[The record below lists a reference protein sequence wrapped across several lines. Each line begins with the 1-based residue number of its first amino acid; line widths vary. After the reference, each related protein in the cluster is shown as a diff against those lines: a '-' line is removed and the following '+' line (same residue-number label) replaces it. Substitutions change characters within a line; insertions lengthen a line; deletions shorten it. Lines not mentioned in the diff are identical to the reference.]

1 MMRST
6 IVTLIVAGS
15 VAAQPPA
22 KEDVAHEQ
30 LRMLRKEMVD
40 AVNAG
45 DVERLLTHLD
55 DDVVVTFMD
64 SQVCR
69 KPAGVRAYL
78 DRMLKGETR
87 VVKEFHCEPTVDEL
101 THLYGDT
108 GVAFGSSKDA
118 YSLTDG
124 REFLATT
131 RWTGTLVRKGDRWKV
146 ASFHASESVFN
157 NPILDLAKRALY
169 WTGGVAGVV
178 GLLAGVV
185 VGRVTKRR

>member
-1 MMRST
+1 MTRWT
-6 IVTLIVAGS
+6 IAALLAAGS

-22 KEDVAHEQ
+22 KEDAAHEQ
-30 LRMLRKEMVD
+30 LRTLRREMVE

-45 DVERLLTHLD
+45 DIDRLLTHLD

-64 SQVCR
+64 AEVAR
-69 KPAGVRAYL
+69 KPAGVKAYL
-78 DRMLKGETR
+78 DRMLKGDAR
-87 VVKEFHCEPTVDEL
+87 VVKAFHCDPTVDEL

-108 GVAFGSSKDA
+108 GVAFGSSKDS

-124 REFLATT
+124 REFSATT

-169 WTGGVAGVV
+169 WTGGVAGVA
-178 GLLAGVV
+178 GLLAGIV
-185 VGRVTKRR
+185 VGRVTKKR